1 MAPSRHQPEANR
13 VSHARYRAEPEA
25 GRSAS
30 PELPAGRGELAQIR
44 QRIAAFFRVEP
55 APQTKPA
62 STVAICG
69 TPFAPSVMRQLEAG
83 QLLAVPFGEAVFA
96 MPRERHAAARAV
108 ILAFKARKI
117 TKDEAVATL
126 TTLARG

>member
-13 VSHARYRAEPEA
+13 MSHARYRAEPEA

-30 PELPAGRGELAQIR
+30 PELSVARSELAQIR
-44 QRIAAFFRVEP
+44 QRIVSFFRAKP
-55 APQTKPA
+55 APKAKPVP
-62 STVAICG
+62 TVAICG
-69 TPFAPSVMRQLEAG
+69 TPFVPSVIRQLEAG
-83 QLLAVPFGEAVFA
+83 QLCAVQFGEAVFA

-117 TKDEAVATL
+117 TRDEAVATL